1 MSVLLTEPTQQAN
14 DKVFKT
20 AHVAF
25 SVVTGTGRYVTGLKQ
40 FRDANPELCTEVSDQ
55 KAWAI
60 HPSVIQVTPG
70 FNSREM
76 GMGDDYYKLPE
87 VEEHIY
93 NIKNAYIRGDYVDPI
108 RVRVI
113 DGVPFVRQGHCR
125 LKAAMMACDEDHDI
139 TILCVEIKEDEIGCE
154 LATIDGNRG
163 LALSPVA
170 LGESYRRLHSLAG
183 WSLERIAQ
191 RENKSPTTISSL
203 IRLTTCS
210 VVIKKWIH
218 ADAISYVNVLSL
230 IDELGETEAISR
242 IKKMIAELEQADAN
256 GITVKKTQH
265 GQVRVRPS
273 AFKPARIPPV
283 IATKAVEG
291 VKLITTSL
299 LQKLGDIELPE
310 LTDSSADEEIN
321 ITLNRSTLEML
332 RNLSKEITESENKQL
347 RRAENR
353 QAKLNGEKPKYPRKK
368 NAKKAGEE
376 TDQDTDPQPDAE

>member
-256 GITVKKTQH
+256 GIYPANDPRGAADPNVT
-265 GQVRVRPS
+265 GWARVAADFDSGIWQLDTIKPGRVPFPDGRLMAPHISVWLVARSRNARFSVTPRPGPWRGTAIS
-273 AFKPARIPPV
+273 PSVA
-283 IATKAVEG
+283 
-291 VKLITTSL
+291 
-299 LQKLGDIELPE
+299 
-310 LTDSSADEEIN
+310 SSGSFTI
-321 ITLNRSTLEML
+321 SC
-332 RNLSKEITESENKQL
+332 
-347 RRAENR
+347 
-353 QAKLNGEKPKYPRKK
+353 AK
-368 NAKKAGEE
+368 
-376 TDQDTDPQPDAE
+376 

>member
-210 VVIKKWIH
+210 VVIEVV
-218 ADAISYVNVLSL
+218 Y
-230 IDELGETEAISR
+230 
-242 IKKMIAELEQADAN
+242 
-256 GITVKKTQH
+256 
-265 GQVRVRPS
+265 
-273 AFKPARIPPV
+273 
-283 IATKAVEG
+283 
-291 VKLITTSL
+291 
-299 LQKLGDIELPE
+299 
-310 LTDSSADEEIN
+310 
-321 ITLNRSTLEML
+321 
-332 RNLSKEITESENKQL
+332 
-347 RRAENR
+347 
-353 QAKLNGEKPKYPRKK
+353 
-368 NAKKAGEE
+368 
-376 TDQDTDPQPDAE
+376 

>member
-256 GITVKKTQH
+256 GITVKKTPTWSGTSQTFRL
-265 GQVRVRPS
+265 QASTDS
-273 AFKPARIPPV
+273 AGYCHKSRRRRQ
-283 IATKAVEG
+283 THHHQ
-291 VKLITTSL
+291 LIT
-299 LQKLGDIELPE
+299 
-310 LTDSSADEEIN
+310 
-321 ITLNRSTLEML
+321 
-332 RNLSKEITESENKQL
+332 
-347 RRAENR
+347 
-353 QAKLNGEKPKYPRKK
+353 
-368 NAKKAGEE
+368 E
-376 TDQDTDPQPDAE
+376 TGGY

>member
-1 MSVLLTEPTQQAN
+1 
-14 DKVFKT
+14 
-20 AHVAF
+20 
-25 SVVTGTGRYVTGLKQ
+25 
-40 FRDANPELCTEVSDQ
+40 
-55 KAWAI
+55 
-60 HPSVIQVTPG
+60 
-70 FNSREM
+70 M

-256 GITVKKTQH
+256 GITVKKPNMVRYESDLQTSSQH
-265 GQVRVRPS
+265 GFRRLLPQ
-273 AFKPARIPPV
+273 KP
-283 IATKAVEG
+283 
-291 VKLITTSL
+291 
-299 LQKLGDIELPE
+299 
-310 LTDSSADEEIN
+310 
-321 ITLNRSTLEML
+321 
-332 RNLSKEITESENKQL
+332 
-347 RRAENR
+347 
-353 QAKLNGEKPKYPRKK
+353 
-368 NAKKAGEE
+368 
-376 TDQDTDPQPDAE
+376 

>member
-191 RENKSPTTISSL
+191 RENKGTVAKLAMRQPFVL
-203 IRLTTCS
+203 FKGLT
-210 VVIKKWIH
+210 
-218 ADAISYVNVLSL
+218 
-230 IDELGETEAISR
+230 
-242 IKKMIAELEQADAN
+242 
-256 GITVKKTQH
+256 
-265 GQVRVRPS
+265 
-273 AFKPARIPPV
+273 F
-283 IATKAVEG
+283 
-291 VKLITTSL
+291 
-299 LQKLGDIELPE
+299 QKLCLPGAFRPGDHH
-310 LTDSSADEEIN
+310 N
-321 ITLNRSTLEML
+321 KML
-332 RNLSKEITESENKQL
+332 RPGLCVVHAS
-347 RRAENR
+347 
-353 QAKLNGEKPKYPRKK
+353 
-368 NAKKAGEE
+368 
-376 TDQDTDPQPDAE
+376 PQYL

>member
-125 LKAAMMACDEDHDI
+125 LKAAMMAC
-139 TILCVEIKEDEIGCE
+139 
-154 LATIDGNRG
+154 
-163 LALSPVA
+163 
-170 LGESYRRLHSLAG
+170 
-183 WSLERIAQ
+183 
-191 RENKSPTTISSL
+191 
-203 IRLTTCS
+203 
-210 VVIKKWIH
+210 
-218 ADAISYVNVLSL
+218 
-230 IDELGETEAISR
+230 EA
-242 IKKMIAELEQADAN
+242 
-256 GITVKKTQH
+256 
-265 GQVRVRPS
+265 
-273 AFKPARIPPV
+273 
-283 IATKAVEG
+283 
-291 VKLITTSL
+291 L
-299 LQKLGDIELPE
+299 LQ
-310 LTDSSADEEIN
+310 S
-321 ITLNRSTLEML
+321 
-332 RNLSKEITESENKQL
+332 
-347 RRAENR
+347 
-353 QAKLNGEKPKYPRKK
+353 
-368 NAKKAGEE
+368 
-376 TDQDTDPQPDAE
+376 

>member
-183 WSLERIAQ
+183 WS
-191 RENKSPTTISSL
+191 
-203 IRLTTCS
+203 
-210 VVIKKWIH
+210 
-218 ADAISYVNVLSL
+218 
-230 IDELGETEAISR
+230 
-242 IKKMIAELEQADAN
+242 
-256 GITVKKTQH
+256 
-265 GQVRVRPS
+265 
-273 AFKPARIPPV
+273 
-283 IATKAVEG
+283 
-291 VKLITTSL
+291 
-299 LQKLGDIELPE
+299 
-310 LTDSSADEEIN
+310 
-321 ITLNRSTLEML
+321 
-332 RNLSKEITESENKQL
+332 
-347 RRAENR
+347 
-353 QAKLNGEKPKYPRKK
+353 
-368 NAKKAGEE
+368 
-376 TDQDTDPQPDAE
+376 

>member
-1 MSVLLTEPTQQAN
+1 MNDLLSEPIKQTN
-14 DKVFKT
+14 GKVFKT
-20 AHVAF
+20 SHVAF
-25 SVVTGTGRYVTGLKQ
+25 SLVTGTGRYVTGLKQ
-40 FRDANPELCTEVSDQ
+40 FRDANPELCREVSEQ
-55 KAWAI
+55 KAWAL
-60 HPSVIQVTPG
+60 HPSVIQITPG

-76 GMGDDYYKLPE
+76 GMGEDFYKLPE
-87 VEEHIY
+87 MQIHIQ
-93 NIKNAYIRGDYVDPI
+93 NIKNAYIRGDYVEPI
-108 RVRVI
+108 RVRI
-113 DGVPFVRQGHCR
+113 FDGVPFVRQGHCR
-125 LKAAMMACDEDHDI
+125 LIAAMLACNEGHDI

-163 LALSPVA
+163 MALSPVA
-170 LGESYRRLHSLAG
+170 YGESYRRLHSLGG

-203 IRLTTCS
+203 IRLTSCS

-230 IDELGETEAISR
+230 IDEHGEAEAISR
-242 IKKMIAELEQADAN
+242 IKQMISDLQQADAN
-256 GITVKKTQH
+256 GIVVKKTPQ

-273 AFKPARIPPV
+273 DFKQARIPPV

-310 LTDSSADEEIN
+310 ITDSSADEEIP

-332 RNLSKEITESENKQL
+332 KALSKEITESENKQI

-353 QAKLNGEKPKYPRKK
+353 QARLNGEQTKYPRKSK
-368 NAKKAGEE
+368 SKKVDENDGPT
-376 TDQDTDPQPDAE
+376 TDHSSAP